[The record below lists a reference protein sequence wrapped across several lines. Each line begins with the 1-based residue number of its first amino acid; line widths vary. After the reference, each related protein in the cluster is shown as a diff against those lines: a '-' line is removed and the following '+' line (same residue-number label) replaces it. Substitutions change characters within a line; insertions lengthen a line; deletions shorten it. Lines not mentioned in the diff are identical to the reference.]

1 MNYKLKKFLY
11 YYRPY
16 KKQLFFDLLF
26 TVISS
31 LIYISIPMICGYITD
46 KLFLLEKHKALEY
59 LGWFTFIIGILFCIQ
74 FFCKRYVEYRGVLYA
89 TRIEIDIENE
99 LFEHLH
105 KQDFDFYSKK
115 ETGELV
121 SLFTADA
128 FRLRDLFRRF
138 PEFGLDFILIFSFS
152 FYNMFSI
159 NKILTSILLFVVSL
173 IFLFMFIIFP
183 KIYKV
188 NESSRGFFAMVI
200 GKLEEGISG
209 IKTTQLFTNEKNAV
223 KEHIER
229 NRLYFDTVDKI
240 SNKSSILDAGLLSF
254 VMGLIPIST
263 IIGMFFLING
273 SISMSNLVS
282 IMLYADILIGPIF
295 NFVFINNIFRESIV
309 GFDRICKVFNINPKI
324 VDSEDCIE
332 LKNVKGN
339 IEFNG
344 IYFKYDDKYIF
355 ENLNLKIKSGEYL
368 ALVGKSG
375 VGKSTLCHL
384 IPRLYDVSQGEVLI
398 DGIDV
403 KEIKLKSL
411 RENIGFV
418 QQETFLF
425 SKSIIENI
433 RLGKINATKDEVI
446 EAAKNAYA
454 HDFIMNLPDG
464 YDTQV
469 GQNGTKL
476 SGGQRQRIAIARAFL
491 KNPPILIFDEATS
504 NLDNESERFIQKSM
518 EILAK
523 NRTFI
528 VIAHRLSTVKNADRI
543 IVLDESG
550 IVEEGSHF
558 DLINK
563 SGVYSGLYNL

>member
-1 MNYKLKKFLY
+1 MDYKLKKFLSY
-11 YYRPY
+11 YKPY

-26 TVISS
+26 SIVSS
-31 LIYISIPMICGYITD
+31 LIYVAIPMICGYITD
-46 KLFLLEKHKALEY
+46 KLFLLEKHEALGR
-59 LGWFTFIIGILFCIQ
+59 LGWFTFVIGILFCVQ
-74 FFCKRYVEYRGVLYA
+74 FLCKRYVEYRGVLYA
-89 TRIEIDIENE
+89 TRMEIDVENE

-128 FRLRDLFRRF
+128 FRLRDLISKVFA
-138 PEFGLDFILIFSFS
+138 
-152 FYNMFSI
+152 
-159 NKILTSILLFVVSL
+159 SILLFVVSL
-173 IFLFMFIIFP
+173 IFIFISVTFP
-183 KIYKV
+183 SIYKV
-188 NESSRGFFAMVI
+188 NQSSRDFFAKII
-200 GKLEEGISG
+200 GKLQESISG
-209 IKTTQLFTNEKNAV
+209 IKTTQLFTNEKHAI

-229 NRLYFDTVDKI
+229 NHRYFDTVDKI

-254 VMGLIPIST
+254 VIGLIPIST
-263 IIGMFFLING
+263 IIGMFFVING

-282 IMLYADILIGPIF
+282 IMLYTDILIGPIF
-295 NFVFINNIFRESIV
+295 NFVFLNNVLRESIV
-309 GFDRICKVFNINPKI
+309 GFDRICKIFEINPKI
-324 VDSEDCIE
+324 VDSSDCVE
-332 LKNVKGN
+332 LENAKGN
-339 IEFNG
+339 IEFND
-344 IYFKYDDKYIF
+344 ISFKYDDKYIF
-355 ENLNLKIKSGEYL
+355 ENFNLKIKEGEYL

-384 IPRLYDVSQGEVLI
+384 IPRLYDVSKGEVLI
-398 DGIDV
+398 DGVDV
-403 KEIKLKSL
+403 RKIKLKSL

-425 SKSIIENI
+425 SKSIFENI
-433 RLGKINATKDEVI
+433 KLGKSNATKEEVI

-454 HDFIMNLPDG
+454 HDFIMNLPEG

-469 GQNGTKL
+469 GHNGTKL

-518 EILAK
+518 EVLAK

-550 IVEEGSHF
+550 IAEEGSHS
-558 DLINK
+558 DLLNK
-563 SGVYSGLYNL
+563 SGIYSSLYNL

>member
-1 MNYKLKKFLY
+1 MNYKLKKFLSY
-11 YYRPY
+11 YKPY
-16 KKQLFFDLLF
+16 KKQLFFDLSF
-26 TVISS
+26 TIISS
-31 LIYISIPMICGYITD
+31 LIYVSIPMICGYITD

-105 KQDFDFYSKK
+105 KQDFDFYSKE

-173 IFLFMFIIFP
+173 IFIFMFMIFP
-183 KIYKV
+183 KIYEINK
-188 NESSRGFFAMVI
+188 SSRGFFAMII

-263 IIGMFFLING
+263 IIGIFFVING
-273 SISMSNLVS
+273 NISMSNLVS

-344 IYFKYDDKYIF
+344 IYFKYDNKYVF

-543 IVLDESG
+543 IVLDGSG
-550 IVEEGSHF
+550 IAEEGSHF

-563 SGVYSGLYNL
+563 SGVYSNLYNL

>member
-1 MNYKLKKFLY
+1 MNYKLKKFISY
-11 YYRPY
+11 YKPY

-26 TVISS
+26 TIISS
-31 LIYISIPMICGYITD
+31 LIYISIPMICGYIND
-46 KLFLLEKHKALEY
+46 KLFLLEKHESLGR
-59 LGWFTFIIGILFCIQ
+59 LGWFAFLIGALFCVQ

-89 TRIEIDIENE
+89 TRIEIDIENK

-128 FRLRDLFRRF
+128 FRLRDLFRRL
-138 PEFGLDFILIFSFS
+138 PEFSLDIVLIFLFS
-152 FYNMFSI
+152 FYNLFSI
-159 NKILTSILLFVVSL
+159 NKVFAWILLFIVSL
-173 IFLFMFIIFP
+173 IFAFMFIIFP

-188 NESSRGFFAMVI
+188 NESSRGLFAKII
-200 GKLEEGISG
+200 GKLQEGISG
-209 IKTTQLFTNEKNAV
+209 IKTTQLFTNEKKAI

-229 NRLYFDTVDKI
+229 NHLYFDTVDKI

-254 VMGLIPIST
+254 VVGLIPIST
-263 IIGMFFLING
+263 IIGMFFVING
-273 SISMSNLVS
+273 NISMSNLVS
-282 IMLYADILIGPIF
+282 IMLYTDILIGPMF
-295 NFVFINNIFRESIV
+295 NFVFLNNILRESIV
-309 GFDRICKVFNINPKI
+309 GFDRICKVFEINPKI
-324 VDSEDCIE
+324 VDSKDCIE
-332 LKNVKGN
+332 LENVKGN
-339 IEFNG
+339 IEFNN
-344 IYFKYDDKYIF
+344 ISFKYDDKYIF
-355 ENLNLKIKSGEYL
+355 ENFNLKIEEGEYL

-384 IPRLYDVSQGEVLI
+384 IPRLYDVSKGKVLI

-403 KEIKLKSL
+403 RKTKLKNL

-425 SKSIIENI
+425 SKSIFENI
-433 RLGKINATKDEVI
+433 KLGKSDATKEEVI

-464 YDTQV
+464 YNTQI

-504 NLDNESERFIQKSM
+504 NLDNASERFIKKSM
-518 EILAK
+518 EVLAK

-528 VIAHRLSTVKNADRI
+528 VIAHRLSTVKNANRI

-550 IVEEGSHF
+550 IAEEGTHY

-563 SGVYSGLYNL
+563 NGIYSNLHNL

>member
-1 MNYKLKKFLY
+1 MNYKLKKFISY
-11 YYRPY
+11 YKPY

-26 TVISS
+26 TIISS

-46 KLFLLEKHKALEY
+46 KLFLLEKHEALGR
-59 LGWFTFIIGILFCIQ
+59 LGWFAFIIGILFCVQ

-89 TRIEIDIENE
+89 TRMEIDIENE

-115 ETGELV
+115 ETGEFV
-121 SLFTADA
+121 SLYTADA
-128 FRLRDLFRRF
+128 FRLRDLFRHL
-138 PEFGLDFILIFSFS
+138 PEFSLDIILIFLFS
-152 FYNMFSI
+152 FYNLFSI
-159 NKILTSILLFVVSL
+159 NKIFASILLFVISL

-183 KIYKV
+183 KIYEINK
-188 NESSRGFFAMVI
+188 SSRGFFAKII
-200 GKLEEGISG
+200 GKLQEGISG
-209 IKTTQLFTNEKNAV
+209 IKTTQLFTNEENAV

-229 NRLYFDTVDKI
+229 NLLYFNTVDKI

-254 VMGLIPIST
+254 VIGLIPIST
-263 IIGMFFLING
+263 IIGMFFVING

-282 IMLYADILIGPIF
+282 IMLYTDILIGPIF
-295 NFVFINNIFRESIV
+295 NLVFVNNILRESIV
-309 GFDRICKVFNINPKI
+309 GFSRICKIFDVNPKI
-324 VDSEDCIE
+324 IDSKDCIE
-332 LKNVKGN
+332 LENVKGN
-339 IEFNG
+339 IEFNN
-344 IYFKYDDKYIF
+344 ISFKYDDKYIF
-355 ENLNLKIKSGEYL
+355 KNFNLKIKEGEYL

-384 IPRLYDVSQGEVLI
+384 IPRLYDVSQGDVLI
-398 DGIDV
+398 DGINIR
-403 KEIKLKSL
+403 KIKLKNL

-425 SKSIIENI
+425 SKSILENI
-433 RLGKINATKDEVI
+433 KLGKSSVTKEEVI

-464 YDTQV
+464 YDTEV

-518 EILAK
+518 EVLAK

-543 IVLDESG
+543 IVLDESR
-550 IVEEGSHF
+550 IAEEGSHS
-558 DLINK
+558 DLLNK
-563 SGVYSGLYNL
+563 SGIYSSLYNL

>member
-1 MNYKLKKFLY
+1 MDYKLKKFLSY
-11 YYRPY
+11 YKPY

-26 TVISS
+26 SIVSS
-31 LIYISIPMICGYITD
+31 LIYVAIPMICGYITD
-46 KLFLLEKHKALEY
+46 KLFLLEKHEALGR
-59 LGWFTFIIGILFCIQ
+59 LGWFTFVIGILFCVQ
-74 FFCKRYVEYRGVLYA
+74 FLCKRYVEYRGVLYA
-89 TRIEIDIENE
+89 TRMEIDVENE

-115 ETGELV
+115 ETGEFV
-121 SLFTADA
+121 SLYTADA
-128 FRLRDLFRRF
+128 FRLRDMFRRL
-138 PEFGLDFILIFSFS
+138 PEFGLDIILIFLFS
-152 FYNMFSI
+152 FYNLFSI
-159 NKILTSILLFVVSL
+159 SKVFASILLFVVSL
-173 IFLFMFIIFP
+173 IFIFISVTFP
-183 KIYKV
+183 SIYKV
-188 NESSRGFFAMVI
+188 NQSSRDFFAKII
-200 GKLEEGISG
+200 GKLQESISG
-209 IKTTQLFTNEKNAV
+209 IKTTQLFTNEKHAI

-229 NRLYFDTVDKI
+229 NHRYFDTVDKI

-254 VMGLIPIST
+254 VIGLIPIST
-263 IIGMFFLING
+263 IIGMFFVING

-282 IMLYADILIGPIF
+282 IMLYTDILIGPIF
-295 NFVFINNIFRESIV
+295 NFVFLNNVLRESIV
-309 GFDRICKVFNINPKI
+309 GFDRICKIFEINPKI
-324 VDSEDCIE
+324 VDSSDCVE
-332 LKNVKGN
+332 LENAKGN
-339 IEFNG
+339 IEFND
-344 IYFKYDDKYIF
+344 ISFKYDDKYIF
-355 ENLNLKIKSGEYL
+355 ENFNLKIKEGEYL

-384 IPRLYDVSQGEVLI
+384 IPRLYDVSKGEVLI
-398 DGIDV
+398 DGVDV
-403 KEIKLKSL
+403 RKIKLKSL

-425 SKSIIENI
+425 SKSIFENI
-433 RLGKINATKDEVI
+433 KLGKSNATKEEVI

-454 HDFIMNLPDG
+454 HDFIMNLPEG

-469 GQNGTKL
+469 GHNGTKL

-518 EILAK
+518 EVLAK

-550 IVEEGSHF
+550 IAEEGSHS
-558 DLINK
+558 DLLNK
-563 SGVYSGLYNL
+563 SGIYSSLYNL

>member
-1 MNYKLKKFLY
+1 MNYKLKRFLSY
-11 YYRPY
+11 YKPY
-16 KKQLFFDLLF
+16 KKQLFLDLLF
-26 TVISS
+26 SAISS
-31 LIYISIPMICGYITD
+31 FVYISIPMICGYITD
-46 KLFLLEKHKALEY
+46 KLFLLEKHEALGR
-59 LGWFTFIIGILFCIQ
+59 LGWFAFIIGILFFVQ

-89 TRIEIDIENE
+89 TRMEIDIENQ

-128 FRLRDLFRRF
+128 FRLRDLFRRL
-138 PEFGLDFILIFSFS
+138 PEFGLDITLIFLFS
-152 FYNMFSI
+152 FYNLFSI
-159 NKILTSILLFVVSL
+159 NKTFASILLFVISL

-188 NESSRGFFAMVI
+188 NESSRGLFAKII
-200 GKLEEGISG
+200 GKLEEYISG

-229 NRLYFDTVDKI
+229 NHLYFDTVDKI

-254 VMGLIPIST
+254 VIGLIPIST
-263 IIGMFFLING
+263 IIGMFFVING
-273 SISMSNLVS
+273 NISMSNLVS
-282 IMLYADILIGPIF
+282 IMLYTDILIGPIF
-295 NFVFINNIFRESIV
+295 NLVFVNNILRESIV
-309 GFDRICKVFNINPKI
+309 GFSRICKIFDVNPKI
-324 VDSEDCIE
+324 IDSKDCIE
-332 LKNVKGN
+332 LENVKGN
-339 IEFNG
+339 IEFNN
-344 IYFKYDDKYIF
+344 ISFKYDDKYIF
-355 ENLNLKIKSGEYL
+355 KNFNLKIKEGEYL

-384 IPRLYDVSQGEVLI
+384 IPRLYDVSKGEVLI
-398 DGIDV
+398 DGINIR
-403 KEIKLKSL
+403 KIKLKNL

-425 SKSIIENI
+425 SKSILENI
-433 RLGKINATKDEVI
+433 KLGKSSATKEEVI

-464 YDTQV
+464 YDTEV

-518 EILAK
+518 EVLAK

-543 IVLDESG
+543 IVLDESR
-550 IVEEGSHF
+550 IAEEGSHS
-558 DLINK
+558 DLLNK
-563 SGVYSGLYNL
+563 SGIYSSLYNL